1 MLANI
6 IAESPNLTYLNIE
19 NQSGEEQDHI
29 NIDISEEQA
38 FVTVTKNGNEIY
50 QVERC
55 KPTDHRQDRRTIRIE
70 QDKFRA
76 LKK

>member
-29 NIDISEEQA
+29 NIDISEDQA
-38 FVTVTKNGNEIY
+38 FITVTKNGNEVY

-55 KPTDHRQDRRTIRIE
+55 KPADHRQDRRRIRIE
-70 QDKFRA
+70 QDEFRA
-76 LKK
+76 LK

>member
-29 NIDISEEQA
+29 NIDISEDQA
-38 FVTVTKNGNEIY
+38 FVTVTKNGNEVY
-50 QVERC
+50 QVERYIS
-55 KPTDHRQDRRTIRIE
+55 TDHTQDRRRIRIE
-70 QDKFRA
+70 QDEFRA
-76 LKK
+76 LK